1 MIERISI
8 LGTGLLGTSVGLA
21 LRAADYKGSIAGWN
35 RSLEQA
41 QLALKMGAIDTIASD
56 PIEAARQSQVT
67 LLAVPI
73 YATIDFMEKLD
84 SVLGPEQL
92 VTDVGSTKR
101 LISETA
107 ARLYNTPERAAF
119 LPGHPMAGKERGG
132 ASLADANL
140 FRGAVWL
147 FTPAAHPTKVR
158 GVHPAQDFGSATGL
172 YQGTTSVVPQAPQKE
187 SGASAPE
194 GVSAAGAELMRD
206 WREWVTK
213 MGAKTL
219 DLDPARHDELVA
231 WVSHLPQFTAT
242 ALSALLVEEVGDAP
256 ELKDV
261 GGRALR
267 EMTRLGAS
275 PYSMWR
281 DIAHTNTEAVERA
294 LLALE
299 QRLAHLRENLRT
311 PILRDE
317 FEQANKFRRE

>member
-1 MIERISI
+1 MIQRISI

-21 LRAADYKGSIAGWN
+21 LRASGFSGGIVGWN
-35 RSLEQA
+35 RSPEQA
-41 QLALKMGAIDTIASD
+41 QLALSMCAIDSVASD
-56 PIEAARQSQVT
+56 PIDAARASQVT
-67 LLAVPI
+67 VLAVPI
-73 YATIDFMEKLD
+73 FATLDFMEKLAG
-84 SVLGPEQL
+84 VLGPDQL
-92 VTDVGSTKR
+92 VTDVGSTK
-101 LISETA
+101 LVISESA
-107 ARLYNTPERAAF
+107 ARLYNTPDRAAF

-132 ASLADANL
+132 AALGDANL

-147 FTPAAHPTKVR
+147 FTDDPAALRSP
-158 GVHPAQDFGSATGL
+158 
-172 YQGTTSVVPQAPQKE
+172 QGMQ
-187 SGASAPE
+187 
-194 GVSAAGAELMRD
+194 LIRD
-206 WREWVTK
+206 WRALVAA

-242 ALSALLVEEVGDAP
+242 ALSALLEEEVGAAP

-267 EMTRLGAS
+267 EMTRLGSS
-275 PYSMWR
+275 PFSMWR

-311 PILRDE
+311 PELRDE
-317 FEQANKFRRE
+317 FDQANKFRRE